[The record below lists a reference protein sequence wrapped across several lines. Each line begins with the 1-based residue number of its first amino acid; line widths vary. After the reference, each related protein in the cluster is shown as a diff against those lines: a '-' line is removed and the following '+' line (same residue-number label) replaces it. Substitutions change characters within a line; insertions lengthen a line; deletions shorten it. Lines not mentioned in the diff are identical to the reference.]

1 MKKIII
7 FMKDSNYAN
16 SLSKSLN
23 SRYEGLNCE
32 VFDEISD
39 DISNDILI
47 LTDKDINK
55 KQWYLDLSKDN
66 NRYKGLDHIFSLIN
80 DSFESRFLDRK
91 IITFANMSQRLT
103 NNPGALE
110 MSKELVK
117 KGSTLLINFN
127 NFHNYGFYKNEI
139 GLESLLFLSSEDT
152 MEFNTYEGLN
162 YLNSSYLPL
171 QINKEDNY
179 QKILNEIKN
188 SNFNFIL
195 IDLCFSIS
203 KRDLDILSISNQI
216 VFYNSQN
223 FDKELLNK
231 TMEMI
236 NNDNKITENKLLIQQ
251 ENKGFRVIT
260 NNNIKSIDSIKEV
273 VGLLW

>member
-231 TMEMI
+231 TMAMI

-273 VGLLW
+273 VGLL